1 MRYEACA
8 NCGKRVND
16 PLGGFKKEGYNRK
29 CPYCGKNFDIEDI
42 IDDDGRLRLDK
53 LMTNRK
59 AKR

>member
-1 MRYEACA
+1 MPLETCA

-16 PLGGFKKEGYNRK
+16 PLGVFKKDGGNRK

-42 IDDDGRLRLDK
+42 IDEDGTIRFDK
-53 LMTNRK
+53 IMGNRK